1 MIKTLMPKD
10 FQAGDYFEFPG
21 VDTWFKVNHVDTFD
35 NGSVFVWTPTTNGR
49 GIDLFTFF
57 KDEGPYIVR
66 RPEGF

>member
-21 VDTWFKVNHVDTFD
+21 IETWFKVNHVTVFD
-35 NGSVFVWTPTTNGR
+35 DGSAVVWTADTDGEEDVCPF
-49 GIDLFTFF
+49 L

-66 RPEGF
+66 RHEN